1 MNETGNKENSEP
13 MISDNRLMEDV
24 REGSV
29 EKLAILFEKYHI
41 QLYNFF
47 IRLTGSRSVSED
59 LVQEVFLRILKY
71 RKTFRGESKFT
82 VWMYQIARNAHIDFL
97 RKGKGEWPLEDQW
110 EEAAEP
116 EPSASVRLERSQ
128 DIDLVR
134 RALALLP
141 WKKREVLV
149 LSRFQDLKYR
159 EIADLLG
166 CQIGTVKAHVHRAV
180 KELGRIYCELSGGE
194 AS

>member
-1 MNETGNKENSEP
+1 MSRK
-13 MISDNRLMEDV
+13 
-24 REGSV
+24 
-29 EKLAILFEKYHI
+29 EKLAVLFEKYHI

-47 IRLTGSRSVSED
+47 IRLTGNRGASED

-82 VWMYQIARNAHIDFL
+82 IWMYQIARNTHIDFL
-97 RKGKGEWPLEDQW
+97 RKRKGELPLEDQW

-116 EPSASVRLERSQ
+116 EPSASAQMEQSQ
-128 DIDLVR
+128 DADLVR
-134 RALALLP
+134 QALALLP
-141 WKKREVLV
+141 RKKREVLV
-149 LSRFQDLKYR
+149 LSRFQGLKYR

-166 CQIGTVKAHVHRAV
+166 CRIGTVKAHVHRAV

-194 AS
+194 VL

>member
-97 RKGKGEWPLEDQW
+97 RKGKREWPLEDQW

-116 EPSASVRLERSQ
+116 ESSASVRLERSQ